1 MINHRKLSYRHDGEK
16 ESFKMEMSKA
26 KFKKYMELTDKVLN
40 LIDNQA
46 EDKMSR
52 GDLQGCVEAI
62 IMQAINYTEPE
73 IEQADKVE
81 KKLRDKWTADGVPKE
96 KQDAIIAD
104 VTAKAQ
110 PGTHIGPFIIG

>member
-1 MINHRKLSYRHDGEK
+1 
-16 ESFKMEMSKA
+16 MEMSKA
-26 KFKKYMELTDKVLN
+26 KFRKYIELTDRVLN
-40 LIDNQA
+40 LIDTDA

-62 IMQAINYTEPE
+62 IMQAINYPEPE
-73 IEQADKVE
+73 IKQADEVE

-104 VTAKAQ
+104 V
-110 PGTHIGPFIIG
+110 FDSFNVSR

>member
-1 MINHRKLSYRHDGEK
+1 
-16 ESFKMEMSKA
+16 
-26 KFKKYMELTDKVLN
+26 MELTDKVLN
-40 LIDNQA
+40 LIDIQA

-62 IMQAINYTEPE
+62 MMQAINYTEPE
-73 IEQADKVE
+73 IKQADKVE

-96 KQDAIIAD
+96 RQDAIIAD

-110 PGTHIGPFIIG
+110 PGTHVGPLIIGK

>member
-1 MINHRKLSYRHDGEK
+1 MTGRKRV
-16 ESFKMEMSKA
+16 FKVEMSQD
-26 KFKKYMELTDKVLN
+26 KFKKYMELTDKVLH

-73 IEQADKVE
+73 TKQAYEVE

-104 VTAKAQ
+104 VMA
-110 PGTHIGPFIIG
+110 